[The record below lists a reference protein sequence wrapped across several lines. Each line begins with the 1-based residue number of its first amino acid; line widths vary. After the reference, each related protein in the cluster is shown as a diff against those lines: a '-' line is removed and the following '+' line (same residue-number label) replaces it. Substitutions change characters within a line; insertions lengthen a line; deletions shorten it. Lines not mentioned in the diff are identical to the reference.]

1 MQIRHEHANVGV
13 HFDMHGEPL
22 KPIPKTFHGLQFL
35 VAINWQTYKK
45 RAGKSPCLI
54 TRWSKPM
61 WLTLPIDL
69 TLQFGGLNQCPSP
82 YGSSSLVNAFLMKTK
97 ATATSSWKTLH
108 WLKNASFSSQ
118 NQATCFNVKPQH
130 LPNPTKDWQ
139 VSKYCPYIIYIY
151 IYTYMEW
158 SMMVYDYMSPY
169 STI

>member
-97 ATATSSWKTLH
+97 STATSSWKTLH

-118 NQATCFNVKPQH
+118 NQILHGKNQNTNLVVQPMVVVQSYMFQCKTSA
-130 LPNPTKDWQ
+130 PTQ
-139 VSKYCPYIIYIY
+139 SHERL
-151 IYTYMEW
+151 TSE
-158 SMMVYDYMSPY
+158 
-169 STI
+169 